1 MAVVEAVTEA
11 QEAGLSLDKACIILE
26 VSERNVRRW
35 CGDVEAG
42 RCRQRSGNPHPHNSL
57 TPEERYRLEAI
68 CGSRDLAD
76 HSTRAL
82 SFHLLEE
89 ESVYISHVT
98 IHGYFHDLGV
108 RGSRLKGNVKRG
120 GAGKPDTTFAVEPND
135 LWCWDITWLRKDV
148 PYEHYY
154 AYVLEDY
161 VSRKIVGWHVSEYY
175 DSEEAV
181 HAWDKGIMSEGLLTE
196 PKACWPTSLSDRGP
210 QMKSHRTKTF
220 FGRNGIAQLFSRPRT
235 PNDNARIE
243 SLFATMKTRPDY
255 PERFGSLDEAQ
266 AWMARFVEWYN
277 TCHHHSSLDYVT
289 PDQRHRGVHEKVLK
303 QRREIKQACL
313 DRRAQHNRNQIQ
325 SAA

>member
-1 MAVVEAVTEA
+1 M
-11 QEAGLSLDKACIILE
+11 SLDKVCNILE
-26 VSERNVRRW
+26 LSDRNVRRW
-35 CGDVEAG
+35 RGDVIAG
-42 RCRQRSGNPHPHNSL
+42 RCCRRSGNPHPHNSL
-57 TPEERYRLEAI
+57 TPEEHERLEAVCRSKI
-68 CGSRDLAD
+68 LAD

-98 IHGYFHDLGV
+98 VNGHFHDLGV
-108 RGSRLKGNVKRG
+108 RGSRVKGRMKRG
-120 GAGKPDTTFAVEPND
+120 GAGKPDTAFAVEPND
-135 LWCWDITWLRKDV
+135 LWCWDITWLRTDA

-161 VSRKIVGWHVSEYY
+161 VSRKIVGWHISESY
-175 DSEEAV
+175 DSREAV
-181 HAWDKGIMSEGLLTE
+181 HAWDKGIMSEGLLAE

-220 FGRNGIAQLFSRPRT
+220 FGRNCIAQLFSRPKT
-235 PNDNARIE
+235 PNDNALIE

-255 PERFGSLDEAQ
+255 PGRFASLEEAQ
-266 AWMARFVEWYN
+266 TWMASFVEWYN
-277 TCHHHSSLDYVT
+277 TCHHHSSLKYVT
-289 PDQRHRGVHEKVLK
+289 PDQRHRGVHEQILK

-313 DRRAQHNRNQIQ
+313 ERRAQHNRNQLQ